1 MQPDRLRSRSSRD
14 PSVEDAHAAIEWLGR
29 LAALYQER
37 REQLAASVLLTDQQW
52 GALEEIATLHFMPS
66 LFARKRDSSPAAVS
80 KILRQL
86 LDKGLVVATIAKGDA
101 RQRKYALTAKGK
113 RTLDRLRE
121 SRAVAIREV
130 WLTLDGQGMRAF
142 TSFAKDLIETL
153 ERYTAESGKE

>member
-1 MQPDRLRSRSSRD
+1 M
-14 PSVEDAHAAIEWLGR
+14 
-29 LAALYQER
+29 
-37 REQLAASVLLTDQQW
+37 
-52 GALEEIATLHFMPS
+52 HFMPS

-121 SRAVAIREV
+121 SREVAIREV